1 MIDPKLLRQ
10 DPELVAKEAARH
22 GVTIDIEKYK
32 QLEAMRKACQDKTQA
47 LQAKRN
53 QNAKQVGQAKSKGED
68 VTELL
73 AEVASLGEALKS
85 SEKELESL
93 QKALLDFQLYIPN
106 QLHES
111 VPDGKT
117 EDDNVEIRRWGD
129 PKKFDFTPRDHV
141 DLGSRDDLMDFEA
154 AAKLSGARFVVLR
167 NQLAKL
173 QRALAQFML
182 DLHVSEHGYSEVY
195 VPYLVHPKAL
205 YGSGQLPKFAD
216 DLFSI
221 KSEHDFTLIP
231 TSEVALV
238 NLVREQIIDEADL
251 PMRLVTQS
259 PCFRSE
265 AGSYGKDTRGMIRQ
279 HQFQKVEMVQIVKP
293 EDSYSAL
300 EEMTKQAERIL
311 QLLGLPYRVMALC
324 SGDVGFSA
332 TKTYDLEVW
341 LPSQNTYREISSC
354 SNCEDFQARRMQARW
369 RSPQM
374 KKPELLHTLNGSGV
388 AVGRALVAIMENYQD
403 AEGRIHVPEI
413 LLPYMNG
420 VSVI

>member
-32 QLEAMRKACQDKTQA
+32 QIEAMRKACQDKTQA

-221 KSEHDFTLIP
+221 KSEHEFTLIP

>member
-1 MIDPKLLRQ
+1 MLDPKLLRQ
-10 DPELVAKEAARH
+10 APELVAKEAARH
-22 GVTIDIEKYK
+22 GVEIDVEQYK
-32 QLEAMRKACQDKTQA
+32 QLEAARKAIQDKTQA

-53 QNAKQVGQAKSKGED
+53 ENAKKVGQAKAKGED
-68 VTELL
+68 VSELL
-73 AEVASLGEALKS
+73 AEVATLGDELKAK
-85 SEKELESL
+85 EVELEDL
-93 QKALLDFQLYIPN
+93 QDQLKVFQLYIPN

-117 EDDNVEIRRWGD
+117 EDDNVEIRRWGE
-129 PKKFDFTPRDHV
+129 PKQFDFTPKDHV
-141 DLGSRDDLMDFEA
+141 DLGARENLMDFEA
-154 AAKLSGARFVVLR
+154 AAKLSGSRFVVLR
-167 NQLAKL
+167 NNLAKL
-173 QRALAQFML
+173 QRALAQFMI
-182 DLHVSEHGYSEVY
+182 DLHTTEHAYSEVY
-195 VPYLVHPKAL
+195 VPYLVQSSVL
-205 YGSGQLPKFAD
+205 YGSGQLPKFSD
-216 DLFSI
+216 DLFKVAGERDLTI
-221 KSEHDFTLIP
+221 IP

-238 NLVREQIIDEADL
+238 NLVREQILDESQL

-279 HQFQKVEMVQIVKP
+279 HQFQKVELVQITKP
-293 EDSYSAL
+293 EDSYAAL
-300 EEMTKQAERIL
+300 EEMTKQAEKIL

-332 TKTYDLEVW
+332 AKTYDLEVW

-374 KKPELLHTLNGSGV
+374 KKPELVHTLNGSGV

-413 LLPYMNG
+413 LLPYMHG
-420 VSVI
+420 VTII